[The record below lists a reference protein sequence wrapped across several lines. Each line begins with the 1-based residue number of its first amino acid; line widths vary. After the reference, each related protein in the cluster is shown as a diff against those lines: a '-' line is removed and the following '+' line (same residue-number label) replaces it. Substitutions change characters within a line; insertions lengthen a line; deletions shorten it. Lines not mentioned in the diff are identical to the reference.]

1 MTAFHAEIIGTFL
14 LILLGCGVVANV
26 VLDKTKGNDGGW
38 LLINFA
44 WGLAVYVGVVV
55 AGPYS
60 GAHLNP
66 AVTLGLAMTGKF
78 AWSSVGGYI
87 VAQIIGA
94 ALGALGVWLM
104 YRDHFVATENL
115 DAKLGTFAT
124 GAEIR
129 NPVPNFLSELL
140 GTLVLMLG
148 VFYITNGTFT
158 SADSKEVLVGLGS
171 VGALPI
177 ALFVTVIG
185 MGLGGTTGY
194 AINPTRDLIP
204 RLMHQILPL
213 GKKRDS
219 DWGYAW
225 IPLFGPLAGAAL
237 AAGLYMLAGA

>member
-1 MTAFHAEIIGTFL
+1 MTAFAAEVLGTFL

-26 VLDKTKGNDGGW
+26 ALEKTNGNNGGW

-66 AVTLGLAMTGKF
+66 AVSLGLAIAGKF
-78 AWSSVGGYI
+78 AWSSVLSYV
-87 VAQIIGA
+87 VAQTIGA
-94 ALGALGVWLM
+94 ALGAIGVWLM
-104 YRDHFVATENL
+104 YRDHFLVTEDL
-115 DAKLGTFAT
+115 DAKLGVFAT
-124 GAEIR
+124 GAKIN
-129 NPVPNFLSELL
+129 NPIPNFLSELL
-140 GTLVLMLG
+140 GTLVLLLG
-148 VFYITNGTFT
+148 VFYITNGSFT
-158 SADSKEVLVGLGS
+158 GTDSKEVLLGLGS

-185 MGLGGTTGY
+185 MALGGTTGY
-194 AINPTRDLIP
+194 AINPIRDLIP
-204 RLMHQILPL
+204 RLMHQVLPI

-225 IPLFGPLAGAAL
+225 VPFLGPLAGAAL
-237 AAGLYMLAGA
+237 AAGIFMGLG